1 MANVNRINGFSPVS
15 YLNGA
20 PYNGQARLYAIP
32 TSDTT
37 ASYAI
42 GDVVRSAGS
51 SDANGVPYIIK
62 IPAAE
67 ASSFIALGVIVGI
80 RVADPT
86 VSLVGTSLLLEQM
99 YLTAGTRTAVRYV
112 YVADDP
118 NLVFEASAGATATNI
133 TLAKAR
139 YNAGIGSFYSGA
151 DQTYA
156 IDQNASVTTLT
167 PASPMSNIIISSA
180 TVNTTNTLP
189 LQLLGY
195 VQRDD
200 NVVATAYARL
210 LCRFN
215 NHEFAVATGTN
226 RTGA

>member
-1 MANVNRINGFSPVS
+1 MANVNHINGFSPVS

-20 PYNGQARLYAIP
+20 AYSSQARRYAVP
-32 TSDTT
+32 STDTT
-37 ASYAI
+37 ATYAV
-42 GDVVRSAGS
+42 GDVVRSLGG
-51 SDANGVPYIIK
+51 SDANGVPYVIK

-67 ASSFIALGVIVGI
+67 ASSFIALGVVVGVF
-80 RVADPT
+80 VADPG
-86 VSLVGTSLLLEQM
+86 VSLVGTSLSLEQM
-99 YLTAGTRTAVRYV
+99 WLSKTHSADRYLM
-112 YVADDP
+112 VADDP
-118 NLVFEASAGATATNI
+118 NLLFEVSAGLTATNI
-133 TLAKAR
+133 TLAKVGR

-156 IDQNASVTTLT
+156 IDQTTYLT
-167 PASPMSNIIISSA
+167 PASPMSNIIVSSA

-189 LQLLGY
+189 IQLLGL

-200 NVVATAYARL
+200 NAVGAYARL